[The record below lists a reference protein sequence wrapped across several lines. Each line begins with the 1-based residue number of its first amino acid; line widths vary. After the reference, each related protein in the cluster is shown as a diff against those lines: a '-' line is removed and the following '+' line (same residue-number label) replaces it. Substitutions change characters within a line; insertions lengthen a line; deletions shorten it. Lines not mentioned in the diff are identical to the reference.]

1 MVDQVLATC
10 DGTLNTA
17 AINQHH
23 QLINDSSSSS
33 SSTDGGTGR
42 TDTFMSKFTPLATCH
57 VRTHISML
65 PASAS
70 SSLASRA
77 LKALIQSLV
86 AVVLVS
92 AAE

>member
-1 MVDQVLATC
+1 MADQVLATC

-17 AINQHH
+17 VINQHH
-23 QLINDSSSSS
+23 QLINDNSSS

-65 PASAS
+65 PACAS